1 MGWSCRS
8 IRTKLGTADPILARC
23 FAEPV
28 LSTVEGAVLGVA
40 EGLSMTEGPPRQILD
55 KEILISRAL
64 LRTKGYHCRG
74 LALAVSTGRRNTV
87 GIQPLHDWVLIEPS
101 EAKEKTA
108 GGLFIPDAAKEKP
121 VEGKVL
127 AVGKGRL
134 ETPEKKWGSKPKE
147 KEEKVFNATVLKPGD
162 QVLYEKYGTT
172 PIDLDGKE
180 LVLVR
185 ESDILG
191 LYNKK

>member
-1 MGWSCRS
+1 M
-8 IRTKLGTADPILARC
+8 
-23 FAEPV
+23 
-28 LSTVEGAVLGVA
+28 
-40 EGLSMTEGPPRQILD
+40 
-55 KEILISRAL
+55 
-64 LRTKGYHCRG
+64 
-74 LALAVSTGRRNTV
+74 

-108 GGLFIPDAAKEKP
+108 GGLFIPDSAKEKP

-134 ETPEKKWGSKPKE
+134 EIPEKKWGSKPKE

-162 QVLYEKYGTT
+162 QVLYEKCGST
-172 PIDLDGKE
+172 PVDLDGKE

-185 ESDILG
+185 ESDVLG
-191 LYNKK
+191 WYNNS

>member
-1 MGWSCRS
+1 LRKAKDYHYAAPQEERVTMG
-8 IRTKLGTADPILARC
+8 L
-23 FAEPV
+23 
-28 LSTVEGAVLGVA
+28 
-40 EGLSMTEGPPRQILD
+40 
-55 KEILISRAL
+55 
-64 LRTKGYHCRG
+64 
-74 LALAVSTGRRNTV
+74 
-87 GIQPLHDWVLIEPS
+87 QPLHDWVLIEPS

-134 ETPEKKWGSKPKE
+134 EIPEKKQGTKSKE

-172 PIDLDGKE
+172 PVELDGKE

-191 LYNKK
+191 VYDKR